1 MSTFRAL
8 QLKSQCIPST
18 VSPREQSLPSSEARA
33 ALGQQ
38 GFLEDLDVSREQ
50 TASQGR
56 GSENSLAPSLAA
68 KRPGQI
74 PHVILGKL
82 QLLSPLCTR

>member
-38 GFLEDLDVSREQ
+38 FLEDLDVSREQ

-82 QLLSPLCTR
+82 QLLSPLCAR